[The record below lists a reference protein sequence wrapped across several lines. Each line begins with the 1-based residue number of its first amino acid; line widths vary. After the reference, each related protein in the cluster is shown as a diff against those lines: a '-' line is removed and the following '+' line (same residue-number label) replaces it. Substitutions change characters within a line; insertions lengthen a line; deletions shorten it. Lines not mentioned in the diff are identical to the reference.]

1 MAKKSHK
8 HELGFFINGQPASA
22 EEIAREAGRNAWK
35 SYLETNDLHHSESA
49 GRYLREKLGEYLSAH
64 AVCSIVGIERPVL
77 ERLRTRGNLS
87 AEKLKGRWYYSV
99 QSLNEAFRIVI
110 RQ

>member
-8 HELGFFINGQPASA
+8 QELGFFINGQPAST
-22 EEIAREAGRNAWK
+22 EEIAREAGRHAWR
-35 SYLETNDLHHSESA
+35 SYLETQDLHHSESA
-49 GRYLREKLGEYLSAH
+49 DRYLKARLGEYLSAH
-64 AVCSIVGIERPVL
+64 EVCSIVGIERPVL

-99 QSLNEAFRIVI
+99 QSLDEALKIVI
-110 RQ
+110 R